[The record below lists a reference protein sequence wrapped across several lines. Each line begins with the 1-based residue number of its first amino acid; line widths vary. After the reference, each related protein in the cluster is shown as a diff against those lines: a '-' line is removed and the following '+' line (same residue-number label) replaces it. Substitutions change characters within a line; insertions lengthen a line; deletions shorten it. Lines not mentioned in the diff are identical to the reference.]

1 MTKNVFAWL
10 IELSQQETLPARL
23 ADIRDDQMT
32 AQPIEGMNHPAW
44 ILGHL
49 LALEHRVI
57 NDVLGLPLN
66 LRLDNNW
73 WGMYGIGSIPM
84 NDRNTYKTKAFYMAG
99 LAETSTRM
107 ISYLHYATGAQ
118 LEASV
123 TDPLFMKIMPT
134 IAYAFGAAAN
144 HRAYHTGQLAI
155 WRKAMGVPHAGI

>member
-1 MTKNVFAWL
+1 MIKNVFASL
-10 IELSQQETLPARL
+10 IERNQQETLPARL

-49 LALEHRVI
+49 LALEHSVI

-66 LRLDNNW
+66 PGLDTNW
-73 WGMYGIGSIPM
+73 WGIYGIGSTPM
-84 NDRNTYKTKAFYMAG
+84 NDRNIYKTKVFYMAG
-99 LAETSTRM
+99 LAVTSTRM
-107 ISYLHYATGAQ
+107 ISYLQDATDAQ

-123 TDPLFMKIMPT
+123 TDPLFMKILPT

-155 WRKAMGVPHAGI
+155 WRKAIGLPHAGI